1 MRGDKDMSN
10 TITQWNIT
18 DIPVS
23 EIDSRRDKVMRRI
36 TSQGCKA
43 MIFFSSG
50 ALLYLTGGALIPT
63 ERPMALILKEN
74 REAALLVPRLE
85 LEHAQEVAKNIDR
98 IEYYP
103 EYPTEKHP
111 MLYLAELLES
121 MGLSHGTVAADSDG
135 YGAYWGY
142 RGPKL
147 SSLRGDMEIK
157 LFPTLVEELKII
169 KSPFDQ
175 MMIRESARW
184 GNLAH
189 TLLQEYTKAGLKELD
204 VVNRASSEATQIM
217 LKTLGPDFRPAGGA
231 EAHAG
236 YRGQIGPNSFLPHA
250 LTTNATFRGG
260 DTLVTGASAA
270 LLGYNSELERVMFV
284 GEPSK
289 EQVKFYGHA
298 LEIQKV
304 AYETIRPGIPCS
316 DVDKAVLK
324 YYEENDLRE
333 YWRHHTGHSLGF
345 AGHEL
350 PFFDR
355 SDHTVIEPGMVFSVE
370 PGLYV
375 KGLGGFRLS
384 DTVLVTETGIEKITY
399 YPTKIEQVICDL

>member
-1 MRGDKDMSN
+1 MQN
-10 TITQWNIT
+10 IITQWNLT

-23 EIDSRRDKVMRRI
+23 EIEMRRENVMKRI
-36 TSQGCKA
+36 TAHGCKA
-43 MIFFSSG
+43 MICFSSG
-50 ALLYLTGGALIPT
+50 ALFYLTGGALIPT
-63 ERPMALILKEN
+63 ERPMALILKEDG
-74 REAALLVPRLE
+74 EAALLVPRLE
-85 LEHAQEVAKNIDR
+85 LEHAEEVAKKIDR
-98 IEYYP
+98 IESYP

-111 MLYLAELLES
+111 MKYLAELLDS
-121 MGLSHGTVAADSDG
+121 MGLSHETVAADSDG

-147 SSLRGDMEIK
+147 SSLCTDMEIN

-175 MMIRESARW
+175 RVIRESARW

-204 VVNRASSEATQIM
+204 VVNRASDEATQIM
-217 LKTLGPDFRPAGGA
+217 LKTLGPDFKPAGGA
-231 EAHAG
+231 NAHAG

-250 LTTNATFRGG
+250 LTTNATFHRG

-289 EQVKFYGHA
+289 EQEYFYNHA

-304 AYETIRPGIPCS
+304 AYNTIRPGIPCS

-324 YYEENDLRE
+324 YYEEHDLMK

-355 SDHTVIEPGMVFSVE
+355 SDDTMIQQGMVFSVE

-384 DTVLVTETGIEKITY
+384 DTVLVTENGIEKITY
-399 YPTKIEQVICDL
+399 YPTEIDKVICDV